1 MTNPRS
7 IDSRPEREDGGN
19 YIPLL
24 VLRGGEQASDADND
38 SGRESDLSAS
48 GHDDSTVR
56 ARRTGSSSSD
66 TETDDSLPELVLR
79 YPDGYPD
86 SDDDDDSMPALPA
99 PRRNRINDEAL
110 RGLSDQQLSEM
121 IRMLDH
127 YGMNH
132 NAELMR
138 IFRETGSSPPAAP
151 PVAPVMGGTAGVPN
165 ANWTRLEYQTRLAS
179 ISGIGFS
186 SSDTDDD
193 DDDDSLDGFLVE
205 ELTVKVLEH
214 GDSSFGAEYK
224 NKKVAVVDTDMKE
237 EKEDTTLPAVGEVF
251 PRIEGAP
258 WMCKLDDEDDDD
270 SSGICVTVN

>member
-1 MTNPRS
+1 MTKPRS

-19 YIPLL
+19 YIPPL
-24 VLRGGEQASDADND
+24 VLRGGEPASDTDHD

-66 TETDDSLPELVLR
+66 TETDDTLPELVLR

-138 IFRETGSSPPAAP
+138 IFREIGSPPIAAAP
-151 PVAPVMGGTAGVPN
+151 PATVG
-165 ANWTRLEYQTRLAS
+165 
-179 ISGIGFS
+179 S
-186 SSDTDDD
+186 SSSDADTDDD
-193 DDDDSLDGFLVE
+193 DDNNNSLDGFLAE

-214 GDSSFGAEYK
+214 GDSSFGTPTR
-224 NKKVAVVDTDMKE
+224 V
-237 EKEDTTLPAVGEVF
+237 L
-251 PRIEGAP
+251 
-258 WMCKLDDEDDDD
+258 
-270 SSGICVTVN
+270 